1 MNDSNNNP
9 SNKASS
15 PIQLSGQSFDSVQQR
30 VLECKNYGT
39 NCNFAINK
47 IISDTEKLVSRDY
60 IVNPSTVK
68 NDFINFIPKN
78 PEFGYFDVTGN
89 YHPF

>member
-1 MNDSNNNP
+1 MSQPNKE
-9 SNKASS
+9 SNK
-15 PIQLSGQSFDSVQQR
+15 PVQINGQSFDTVQQR

-60 IVNPSTVK
+60 IVNPSNVK

-78 PEFGYFDVTGN
+78 PEFGYFDATGS